1 MLVPPAERTGF
12 AQAIMTLC
20 CEAVELLRQESPLL
34 RLQQPVVVF
43 GGMLHPYSCDVNVV
57 LILLPTDLHGN
68 YEDLVY
74 LGQRMWPCGVKNTP
88 GQFLFL
94 GDYVDRGPNSP
105 EVVAFLLA
113 NKLLYPKRW
122 FLVRGNHE
130 TRLCNQGR
138 TPAGFLGQC
147 AELFGDE
154 NGLAVWEAFNK
165 CFDMMPVAALINGRY
180 G

>member
-1 MLVPPAERTGF
+1 M
-12 AQAIMTLC
+12 C
-20 CEAVELLRQESPLL
+20 C
-34 RLQQPVVVF
+34 
-43 GGMLHPYSCDVNVV
+43 
-57 LILLPTDLHGN
+57 TDLHGN

-113 NKLLYPKRW
+113 HKLLYGKRW
-122 FLVRGNHE
+122 HLVRGNHE
-130 TRLCNQGR
+130 TRACNQGSG
-138 TPAGFLGQC
+138 AQGFLGQC
-147 AELFGDE
+147 VELFGKE
-154 NGLAVWEAFNK
+154 EGMHLWEVFNQ

-180 G
+180 ASLTFSISSPSLLDVQVPCNYTFVIIC